1 MGKQTDGFNGG
12 FSGRLGNVVGYNWC
26 GQWCVRSLPSV
37 FHDARTERQL
47 AQRALFAEMVRFA
60 GRVRRV
66 LNISMRVA
74 ARNEHVTPSNLFVRL
89 NKQCFAMEGDAL
101 AVDYAALRLSEG
113 PVAPVAFDVPQL
125 IDDTTIS
132 IAFEKNP
139 EHRNCSQDDEV
150 HLVVYC
156 PELDAFDFSNG
167 FMRRSKRLEMK
178 LNEGWA
184 GKVVHLW
191 GFVVDCAGRASQST
205 YIGSGILSV
214 DEATQGAEE
223 YEVEDGADD
232 GSAVANGYGDAAVAE
247 GGAAGAAAAGDAA
260 MPPPR

>member
-101 AVDYAALRLSEG
+101 SVDYAALRLSEG

-178 LNEGWA
+178 LNKGWA

-205 YIGSGILSV
+205 YIGSGVLSV
-214 DEATQGAEE
+214 DEAMQGAEE

-232 GSAVANGYGDAAVAE
+232 DPAVANGYGDAAVAE
-247 GGAAGAAAAGDAA
+247 GGAAEAAVAGDAA

>member
-89 NKQCFAMEGDAL
+89 NKQCFALEGDAL
-101 AVDYAALRLSEG
+101 SVDYAALRLSEG

-178 LNEGWA
+178 LNEGWV

-205 YIGSGILSV
+205 YIGCGILSV
-214 DEATQGAEE
+214 DEAMQEAEE
-223 YEVEDGADD
+223 YEVEDGVDD
-232 GSAVANGYGDAAVAE
+232 DPAVANGYGDAAVAE
-247 GGAAGAAAAGDAA
+247 GGAAEAAAAGDAA
-260 MPPPR
+260 LPPPR